1 MTSVVALA
9 PNIMFIASMMI
20 DFPAPVSPVRTVI
33 PFSKLREIASI
44 IAKFLIE
51 ISSNI
56 RFYHFLTCST
66 ISIAASS
73 VRATIKIELSS
84 AKQLKILSAIVW
96 VN

>member
-9 PNIMFIASMMI
+9 PSIIFIASMMI

-33 PFSKLREIASI
+33 PFSKLSEIASMM
-44 IAKFLIE
+44 AKFLIE

-56 RFYHFLTCST
+56 RSYHFLTCST
-66 ISIAASS
+66 ISTAASS

-84 AKQLKILSAIVW
+84 AKQLKIISENV
-96 VN
+96 

>member
-9 PNIMFIASMMI
+9 PSIIFMASMMI

-33 PFSKLREIASI
+33 PFSKLSEIASMM
-44 IAKFLIE
+44 AKFLIE

-56 RFYHFLTCST
+56 RSYHFLTCST

-73 VRATIKIELSS
+73 VLATIKIELSS
-84 AKQLKILSAIVW
+84 AKQLKIISENV
-96 VN
+96 